1 MKSLGYLARSNMLAL
16 LHLILGRLS
25 LNILLFGA
33 GGQLGKAIVS
43 PNTAAPS
50 LELTRAPQ
58 SLDITDGAGIAELIA
73 TAAPDWVINCA
84 AMTNV
89 DGAHE
94 NPALAMSVNAL
105 GPANIAR
112 AAEITGARV
121 IQISTEAVFDGE
133 RTTAY
138 TEEDTC
144 RPVSVYGIS
153 KLAGEMMVRLYNPSS
168 IVLRTS
174 WLYSSNSGVNF
185 PTRLLQQLEVHDRPV
200 SVVTDV
206 VGNPTPSAVLA
217 DAVLAVVGNP
227 PEPGTYHACCVGAV
241 TKFDWAVEIARS
253 GGFDTSRI
261 VPVTSAD
268 YPTVALRPKYVDL
281 SCEKFLSTGLHA
293 LPRWKDA
300 WQASAAG

>member
-1 MKSLGYLARSNMLAL
+1 LDPNP
-16 LHLILGRLS
+16 GRLS
-25 LNILLFGA
+25 LKILLFGA
-33 GGQLGKAIVS
+33 GGQLGTAIVS
-43 PNTAAPS
+43 ACAATS
-50 LELTRAPQ
+50 GLEIIPAPR
-58 SLDITDGAGIAELIA
+58 SIDIYDAAGVAQLID
-73 TAAPDWVINCA
+73 TSAPDWVINCA

-94 NPALAMSVNAL
+94 NPALAMGVNAL

-112 AAEITGARV
+112 AAEMAGARV

-138 TEEDTC
+138 NEDDAC
-144 RPVSVYGIS
+144 HPVAVYGIS

-168 IVLRTS
+168 FVLRTS

-185 PTRLLQQLEVHDRPV
+185 PTRLLQQLEAHDQPV

-217 DAVLAVVGNP
+217 GAVLAVVGNP
-227 PEPGTYHACCVGAV
+227 PEPGTYHACCLGAV

-281 SCEKFLSTGLHA
+281 SCEKFMSTGVYA

-300 WQASAAG
+300 WRESLD

>member
-1 MKSLGYLARSNMLAL
+1 MDPNP
-16 LHLILGRLS
+16 GRLS
-25 LNILLFGA
+25 LKILLFGA
-33 GGQLGKAIVS
+33 GGQLGTAIVS
-43 PNTAAPS
+43 ACAATS
-50 LELTRAPQ
+50 GLEIIPAPR
-58 SLDITDGAGIAELIA
+58 SIDIYDAAGVAQLID
-73 TAAPDWVINCA
+73 TSAPDWVINCA

-94 NPALAMSVNAL
+94 NPALAMGVNAL

-112 AAEITGARV
+112 AAEMAGARV

-138 TEEDTC
+138 NEDDAC
-144 RPVSVYGIS
+144 HPVAVYGIS

-168 IVLRTS
+168 FVLRTS

-185 PTRLLQQLEVHDRPV
+185 PTRLLQQLEAHDQPV

-217 DAVLAVVGNP
+217 GAVLAVVGNP
-227 PEPGTYHACCVGAV
+227 PEPGTYHACCLGAV

-281 SCEKFLSTGLHA
+281 SCEKFMSTGVYA

-300 WQASAAG
+300 WRESLD

>member
-1 MKSLGYLARSNMLAL
+1 M
-16 LHLILGRLS
+16 GRLG
-25 LNILLFGA
+25 LKALLFGA
-33 GGQLGKAIVS
+33 SGQLGTAIS
-43 PNTAAPS
+43 AACAATS
-50 LELTRAPQ
+50 DIELTCVPRTVDISDAAKVSASVESERPQ
-58 SLDITDGAGIAELIA
+58 
-73 TAAPDWVINCA
+73 WVINCA

-94 NPALAMSVNAL
+94 NPALAMGVNAL

-112 AAEITGARV
+112 AAESVGARV

-133 RTTAY
+133 RTSAY
-138 TEEDTC
+138 AEDDAC
-144 RPVSVYGIS
+144 NPVAVYGIS

-168 IVLRTS
+168 FVLRTS

-185 PTRLLQQLEVHDRPV
+185 PTRLLQQLNSHDGPV

-217 DAVLAVVGNP
+217 EAVLAVIASP
-227 PEPGTYHACCVGAV
+227 PDPGVYHACCVGAV
-241 TKFDWAVEIARS
+241 TKFDWAVEIART

-281 SCEKFLSTGLHA
+281 SCEKFLATGVYP
-293 LPRWKDA
+293 LPNWQDA
-300 WQASAAG
+300 WRTSATG

>member
-1 MKSLGYLARSNMLAL
+1 MDPT
-16 LHLILGRLS
+16 LGRLS
-25 LNILLFGA
+25 LKILLFGA
-33 GGQLGKAIVS
+33 GGQLGTAIVS
-43 PNTAAPS
+43 ACAATS
-50 LELTRAPQ
+50 GLELIGAPR
-58 SLDITDGAGIAELIA
+58 SLDISDAAGVAELIG
-73 TAAPDWVINCA
+73 TSMPDWVINCA

-89 DGAHE
+89 DGAHV
-94 NPALAMSVNAL
+94 NPALAMTVNAL
-105 GPANIAR
+105 APANIAR
-112 AAEITGARV
+112 AAENAGARV

-138 TEEDTC
+138 NEDDAC
-144 RPVSVYGIS
+144 HPVAVYGIS
-153 KLAGEMMVRLYNPSS
+153 KLAGEMVVRLYNPSS
-168 IVLRTS
+168 FVLRTS

-185 PTRLLQQLEVHDRPV
+185 PTRLLQQLQAHDRPV

-217 DAVLAVVGNP
+217 DAVLAVVGTP
-227 PEPGTYHACCVGAV
+227 PDPGTYHACCIGAV

-253 GGFDTSRI
+253 GGHDTSRI

-281 SCEKFLSTGLHA
+281 SCEKFISTGVYT

>member
-1 MKSLGYLARSNMLAL
+1 MDPT
-16 LHLILGRLS
+16 LGRLS
-25 LNILLFGA
+25 LKILLFGA
-33 GGQLGKAIVS
+33 GGQLGTAIVS
-43 PNTAAPS
+43 ACAATS
-50 LELTRAPQ
+50 GLELIGAPR
-58 SLDITDGAGIAELIA
+58 SLDISDAAGVADFIG
-73 TAAPDWVINCA
+73 TSMPDWVINCA

-89 DGAHE
+89 DGAHV
-94 NPALAMSVNAL
+94 NPALAMTVNAL

-112 AAEITGARV
+112 AAENAGARV

-138 TEEDTC
+138 SEDDAC
-144 RPVSVYGIS
+144 HPVAVYGIS
-153 KLAGEMMVRLYNPSS
+153 KLAGEMVVRLYNPSS
-168 IVLRTS
+168 FVLRTS

-185 PTRLLQQLEVHDRPV
+185 PTRLLQQLQAHDRPV

-217 DAVLAVVGNP
+217 DAVLAVVGTP
-227 PEPGTYHACCVGAV
+227 PEPGLYHACCLGAV

-253 GGFDTSRI
+253 GGHDTSRI

-281 SCEKFLSTGLHA
+281 SCEKFMSTGVYA

-300 WQASAAG
+300 WRESLD